1 MQYAVAVWG
10 ASQNGPSIA
19 LRDLISWHNP
29 RSVKRQKESSGCEVP
44 FMKRFCQGC
53 ESFVKSHLFCETFPI
68 FVALKR
74 DIEKMEKEKTQ
85 IQSPKALA
93 WQRFRKNKLGMAASF
108 FIIVFALLAIF
119 AYCFI
124 PDPTPNANRQL
135 LELSTQKPGFEVDM
149 LLVPKEIPNP
159 KQSFFKTL
167 LQGKPDD
174 YIFIPYDSL
183 KISATQTE
191 VFLFN
196 PEKSGTIRTETY
208 SNQEITKKNFSS
220 QADAENYILRN
231 CTKHQ
236 KFLLGTDQFGRDF
249 LSRLVLGSRI
259 SLTVGFIAV
268 FLSLLIGITVGSLGG
283 FFRGK
288 VDDVVVWFINVVWS
302 IPTLLLVIAITFA
315 LGKGIAQV
323 FIAVG
328 LTMWVEV
335 ARIVRGQILSI
346 RETTFVEA
354 GKALGFK
361 NIRIIF
367 KHILPNIINPI
378 IVVSAANF
386 ASAILLEAGLSF
398 LGIGVQPPMP
408 SWGSMI
414 KENYAFIILD
424 AAYLA
429 ILPGIAIMLL
439 VLAFMLVGNA
449 LRDALDVKN

>member
-1 MQYAVAVWG
+1 MD
-10 ASQNGPSIA
+10 S
-19 LRDLISWHNP
+19 
-29 RSVKRQKESSGCEVP
+29 
-44 FMKRFCQGC
+44 
-53 ESFVKSHLFCETFPI
+53 
-68 FVALKR
+68 
-74 DIEKMEKEKTQ
+74 KTKQ
-85 IQSPKALA
+85 AQSPKALA
-93 WQRFRKNKLGMAASF
+93 WKRFRSNKLGMASCGF
-108 FIIVFALLAIF
+108 VILWALLALF
-119 AYCFI
+119 AYLII
-124 PDPTPNANRQL
+124 PDKTPNANRQI
-135 LELSTQKPGFEVDM
+135 LEISTKKPGFEVDM
-149 LLVPKEIPNP
+149 LMIPKETPP
-159 KQSFFKTL
+159 QKTPFF
-167 LQGKPDD
+167 D
-174 YIFIPYDSL
+174 
-183 KISATQTE
+183 
-191 VFLFN
+191 FLFN
-196 PEKSGTIRTETY
+196 GRPDDCIYLPFDSIHVDANQTTVYLYQSEESLNVRTETIDNRDFIQI
-208 SNQEITKKNFSS
+208 SPSTGSGTFAFDSAEE
-220 QADAENYILRN
+220 ADTYIRSH
-231 CTKHQ
+231 CVKHR

-268 FLSLLIGITVGSLGG
+268 LLSLMIGIVMGSLGG

-288 VDDVVVWFINVVWS
+288 VDDLVVWFINVVWS

-328 LTMWVEV
+328 LIMWVEV

-354 GKALGFK
+354 GRALGFK
-361 NIRIIF
+361 NLRIIF
-367 KHILPNIINPI
+367 KHILPNILNPI

-439 VLAFMLVGNA
+439 VLAFMLIGNA
-449 LRDALDVKN
+449 LREALEVKN

>member
-1 MQYAVAVWG
+1 M
-10 ASQNGPSIA
+10 NG
-19 LRDLISWHNP
+19 
-29 RSVKRQKESSGCEVP
+29 K
-44 FMKRFCQGC
+44 
-53 ESFVKSHLFCETFPI
+53 
-68 FVALKR
+68 LKQ
-74 DIEKMEKEKTQ
+74 E
-85 IQSPKALA
+85 QSPKALA
-93 WQRFRKNKLGMAASF
+93 WKRFRSNKLGMVSCGF
-108 FIIVFALLAIF
+108 VLLWALLALF
-119 AYCFI
+119 AYLII
-124 PDPTPNANRQL
+124 PDKTPNANRQI
-135 LELSTQKPGFEVDM
+135 LEISTKKPGFEVDM
-149 LLVPKEIPNP
+149 LMIPKENPNP
-159 KQSFFKTL
+159 KTPFFKFL
-167 LQGKPDD
+167 FEGRLDD
-174 YIFIPYDSL
+174 CIYLPFDSL
-183 KISATQTE
+183 RIDKEMTT
-191 VFLFN
+191 VFLYQA
-196 PEKSGTIRTETY
+196 EESTTVRTETVDNRELIKVGP
-208 SNQEITKKNFSS
+208 STGSGTFAFVSAME
-220 QADAENYILRN
+220 ADTYIRSH
-231 CTKHQ
+231 CVKHR

-268 FLSLLIGITVGSLGG
+268 LLSLMIGIIMGSLGG

-288 VDDVVVWFINVVWS
+288 VDDAVVWFINVVWS

-354 GKALGFK
+354 GRALGFK
-361 NIRIIF
+361 NLRIIF
-367 KHILPNIINPI
+367 KHILPNILNPI

-439 VLAFMLVGNA
+439 VLAFMLIGNA
-449 LRDALDVKN
+449 LREALDVKN

>member
-1 MQYAVAVWG
+1 MDG
-10 ASQNGPSIA
+10 KTN
-19 LRDLISWHNP
+19 
-29 RSVKRQKESSGCEVP
+29 SV
-44 FMKRFCQGC
+44 
-53 ESFVKSHLFCETFPI
+53 
-68 FVALKR
+68 
-74 DIEKMEKEKTQ
+74 
-85 IQSPKALA
+85 QSPKALA
-93 WQRFRKNKLGMAASF
+93 WRRFRSNKLGMAASF
-108 FIIVFALLAIF
+108 FVLLWALVALF
-119 AYCFI
+119 AYLII
-124 PDPTPNANRQL
+124 PDQTPNANRQL
-135 LELSTQKPGFEVDM
+135 LEISTKRPGFEVDM
-149 LLVPKEIPNP
+149 LMLPKENPNP
-159 KQSFFKTL
+159 KTPFLRFL
-167 LQGKPDD
+167 LQGRPDD
-174 YIFIPYDSL
+174 CVYLPFDSL
-183 KISATQTE
+183 HINKETTTVFLYQSECGSAPRTEIIENVEFIIKNSASTGSAT
-191 VFLFN
+191 LD
-196 PEKSGTIRTETY
+196 SGALGFT
-208 SNQEITKKNFSS
+208 S
-220 QADAENYILRN
+220 DAEAEAFIRSH
-231 CTKHQ
+231 CVKHRR
-236 KFLLGTDQFGRDF
+236 FLLGTDQFGRDF

-268 FLSLLIGITVGSLGG
+268 LLSLMIGIVVGSLGG

-288 VDDVVVWFINVVWS
+288 VDDAVVWFINVVWS

-354 GKALGFK
+354 GRALGFK
-361 NIRIIF
+361 DLRIIF
-367 KHILPNIINPI
+367 KHILPNILNPI

-439 VLAFMLVGNA
+439 VLAFMLIGNA
-449 LRDALDVKN
+449 LREALDVKN

>member
-1 MQYAVAVWG
+1 MLWAHFFYFFFFLVHNQVEIATFDSSKAKPLMDNKPK
-10 ASQNGPSIA
+10 QN
-19 LRDLISWHNP
+19 
-29 RSVKRQKESSGCEVP
+29 
-44 FMKRFCQGC
+44 
-53 ESFVKSHLFCETFPI
+53 
-68 FVALKR
+68 
-74 DIEKMEKEKTQ
+74 
-85 IQSPKALA
+85 QSPKALA
-93 WQRFRKNKLGMAASF
+93 WKRFRSNKLGMLSCF
-108 FIIVFALLAIF
+108 YVIVWTLLALF
-119 AYCFI
+119 AYLFI
-124 PDPTPNANRQL
+124 PDSTPNANRQL
-135 LELSTQKPGFEVDM
+135 LEISTRKPGFEVDM
-149 LLVPKEIPNP
+149 LMLPKETDPAP
-159 KQSFFKTL
+159 TSFFHFMMN
-167 LQGKPDD
+167 GRPDGCT
-174 YIFIPYDSL
+174 YLPIDSL
-183 KISATQTE
+183 IINKVSTTAYHFQAESSHNPRFEVIDNTE
-191 VFLFN
+191 FTNRVF
-196 PEKSGTIRTETY
+196 ESDTEADQYIRTH
-208 SNQEITKKNFSS
+208 
-220 QADAENYILRN
+220 
-231 CTKHQ
+231 CVKHQ

-249 LSRLVLGSRI
+249 LSRLILGGRV

-268 FLSLLIGITVGSLGG
+268 LLSLMIGIMVGSLGG

-346 RETTFVEA
+346 REITFVEA
-354 GKALGFK
+354 GRALGFK
-361 NIRIIF
+361 DLRIIF
-367 KHILPNIINPI
+367 KHILPNILNPI

-439 VLAFMLVGNA
+439 VLAFMLIGNA
-449 LRDALDVKN
+449 LREALDVKN

>member
-1 MQYAVAVWG
+1 MV
-10 ASQNGPSIA
+10 S
-19 LRDLISWHNP
+19 
-29 RSVKRQKESSGCEVP
+29 KQKY
-44 FMKRFCQGC
+44 
-53 ESFVKSHLFCETFPI
+53 
-68 FVALKR
+68 
-74 DIEKMEKEKTQ
+74 D
-85 IQSPKALA
+85 QSPKALA
-93 WQRFRKNKLGMAASF
+93 WKRFRSNVLGMISCGF
-108 FIIVFALLAIF
+108 VILWALMALF
-119 AYCFI
+119 AYLII
-124 PDPTPNANRQL
+124 PDKTPNANRQI
-135 LELSTQKPGFEVDM
+135 LEISTKKPGFEVDM
-149 LLVPKEIPNP
+149 LMIPKENPNP
-159 KQSFFKTL
+159 KTPFFQFL
-167 LQGKPDD
+167 LNGRPDD
-174 YIFIPYDSL
+174 CIYLPFDSL
-183 KISATQTE
+183 HVTRNQTMVYLYQAEESQTKRTE
-191 VFLFN
+191 VVD
-196 PEKSGTIRTETY
+196 
-208 SNQEITKKNFSS
+208 NQELTKQAFSS
-220 QADAENYILRN
+220 SDEADTYIRAH
-231 CTKHQ
+231 CIKHR

-249 LSRLVLGSRI
+249 FSRLVLGSRI

-268 FLSLLIGITVGSLGG
+268 LLSLMIGIVMGSLGG

-288 VDDVVVWFINVVWS
+288 VDDAVVWFINVVWS

-354 GKALGFK
+354 GRALGFR
-361 NIRIIF
+361 NLRIIF
-367 KHILPNIINPI
+367 KHILPNILNPI

-439 VLAFMLVGNA
+439 VLAFMLIGNA
-449 LRDALDVKN
+449 LREALDVKN

>member
-1 MQYAVAVWG
+1 MEG
-10 ASQNGPSIA
+10 K
-19 LRDLISWHNP
+19 P
-29 RSVKRQKESSGCEVP
+29 RQE
-44 FMKRFCQGC
+44 
-53 ESFVKSHLFCETFPI
+53 
-68 FVALKR
+68 
-74 DIEKMEKEKTQ
+74 
-85 IQSPKALA
+85 QSPKALA
-93 WQRFRKNKLGMAASF
+93 WKRFRSNKLGMISCGF
-108 FIIVFALLAIF
+108 VILWALLALF
-119 AYCFI
+119 AYLII
-124 PDPTPNANRQL
+124 PDKTPNANRQI
-135 LELSTQKPGFEVDM
+135 LEISTKKPGFEVDM
-149 LLVPKEIPNP
+149 LMVPKENPNP
-159 KQSFFKTL
+159 KTPFF
-167 LQGKPDD
+167 Q
-174 YIFIPYDSL
+174 
-183 KISATQTE
+183 
-191 VFLFN
+191 FLFN
-196 PEKSGTIRTETY
+196 GRPDDCIYVPFDSIQINNETTIVYLYQSEESTTVRTEVVDNKDLIISGVSTGSTTAGFNSDKEADTY
-208 SNQEITKKNFSS
+208 IRSH
-220 QADAENYILRN
+220 
-231 CTKHQ
+231 CVKHR

-268 FLSLLIGITVGSLGG
+268 LLSLMIGIVMGSLGG

-288 VDDVVVWFINVVWS
+288 VDDAVVWFINVVWS

-354 GKALGFK
+354 GRALGFK
-361 NIRIIF
+361 NLRIIF
-367 KHILPNIINPI
+367 KHILPNILNPI

-439 VLAFMLVGNA
+439 VLAFMLIGNA
-449 LRDALDVKN
+449 LREALDVKN

>member
-1 MQYAVAVWG
+1 MRNFVLSNKVL
-10 ASQNGPSIA
+10 SMTDKNT
-19 LRDLISWHNP
+19 
-29 RSVKRQKESSGCEVP
+29 SS
-44 FMKRFCQGC
+44 
-53 ESFVKSHLFCETFPI
+53 
-68 FVALKR
+68 
-74 DIEKMEKEKTQ
+74 
-85 IQSPKALA
+85 QSPKALA
-93 WQRFRKNKLGMAASF
+93 WKRFRSNKLGMASCF
-108 FIIVFALLAIF
+108 FVLLWALLALF
-119 AYCFI
+119 AYVII
-124 PDPTPNANRQL
+124 PDKTPNANRQI
-135 LELSTQKPGFEVDM
+135 LEISTQKPGFEVDM
-149 LLVPKEIPNP
+149 LMLPKEQPNAKTP
-159 KQSFFKTL
+159 FFK
-167 LQGKPDD
+167 
-174 YIFIPYDSL
+174 
-183 KISATQTE
+183 
-191 VFLFN
+191 FLFN
-196 PEKSGTIRTETY
+196 GRPDDCLYLPFDSLRINKEVTTVYLFQSGESSTVRTEVIDNHDLILGGVSTG
-208 SNQEITKKNFSS
+208 STTATFGSDKE
-220 QADAENYILRN
+220 ADQYIRSH
-231 CTKHQ
+231 CVKHR

-268 FLSLLIGITVGSLGG
+268 LLSLMIGIVMGSLGG
-283 FFRGK
+283 FFRGR
-288 VDDVVVWFINVVWS
+288 VDDAVVWFINVVWS

-361 NIRIIF
+361 NLRIIF
-367 KHILPNIINPI
+367 RHILPNILNPI

-439 VLAFMLVGNA
+439 VLAFMLIGNA
-449 LRDALDVKN
+449 LREALDVKN

>member
-1 MQYAVAVWG
+1 M
-10 ASQNGPSIA
+10 
-19 LRDLISWHNP
+19 D
-29 RSVKRQKESSGCEVP
+29 
-44 FMKRFCQGC
+44 
-53 ESFVKSHLFCETFPI
+53 
-68 FVALKR
+68 
-74 DIEKMEKEKTQ
+74 EKKQ
-85 IQSPKALA
+85 QSQSPKALA
-93 WQRFRKNKLGMAASF
+93 WKRFRSNKLGMLSCF
-108 FIIVFALLAIF
+108 YVIIWALLALF
-119 AYCFI
+119 AYLVI
-124 PDPTPNANRQL
+124 PDKTPNANRQI
-135 LELSTQKPGFEVDM
+135 LEISTKKPGFEVDM
-149 LLVPKEIPNP
+149 LMVPKETPP
-159 KQSFFKTL
+159 EKTPFFRFL
-167 LQGKPDD
+167 FDGRPDD
-174 YIFIPYDSL
+174 CIYLPFDSL
-183 KISATQTE
+183 HINKETTT
-191 VFLFN
+191 VFLYQ
-196 PEKSGTIRTETY
+196 SGEASSVRTEIVDNTELLA
-208 SNQEITKKNFSS
+208 SGVSAGSTTAGFNSVEEAS
-220 QADAENYILRN
+220 QYIHSH
-231 CTKHQ
+231 CVKHR

-268 FLSLLIGITVGSLGG
+268 LLSLMIGIVVGSLGG

-288 VDDVVVWFINVVWS
+288 VDDAVVWFINVVWS

-361 NIRIIF
+361 DLRIIF
-367 KHILPNIINPI
+367 KHILPNILNPI

-439 VLAFMLVGNA
+439 VLAFMLIGNA
-449 LRDALDVKN
+449 LREALDVKN

>member
-1 MQYAVAVWG
+1 MDG
-10 ASQNGPSIA
+10 KP
-19 LRDLISWHNP
+19 
-29 RSVKRQKESSGCEVP
+29 
-44 FMKRFCQGC
+44 
-53 ESFVKSHLFCETFPI
+53 
-68 FVALKR
+68 
-74 DIEKMEKEKTQ
+74 TQ
-85 IQSPKALA
+85 QQSPRALA
-93 WQRFRKNKLGMAASF
+93 WKRFRSNKLGMISCGFVLLWAF
-108 FIIVFALLAIF
+108 LALF
-119 AYCFI
+119 AYLII
-124 PDPTPNANRQL
+124 PDKTPNANRQI
-135 LELSTQKPGFEVDM
+135 LEISTKKPGFEVDM
-149 LLVPKEIPNP
+149 LMIPKENP
-159 KQSFFKTL
+159 SPKTPFF
-167 LQGKPDD
+167 Q
-174 YIFIPYDSL
+174 
-183 KISATQTE
+183 
-191 VFLFN
+191 FLFN
-196 PEKSGTIRTETY
+196 GRPDDVIYLPFDSIHVDAQATTVYLYQSEESVNQRTEIIDNQELIQVGPSTLRDASGTAGSGTFAFDSAE
-208 SNQEITKKNFSS
+208 E
-220 QADAENYILRN
+220 ADAYIRSH
-231 CTKHQ
+231 CVKHR

-249 LSRLVLGSRI
+249 LSRLILGSRI
-259 SLTVGFIAV
+259 SLCVGFIAV
-268 FLSLLIGITVGSLGG
+268 LLSLMIGIVMGSLGG

-288 VDDVVVWFINVVWS
+288 VDDAVVWFINVVWS

-354 GKALGFK
+354 GRALGFK
-361 NIRIIF
+361 NLRIIF
-367 KHILPNIINPI
+367 RHILPNILNPI

-439 VLAFMLVGNA
+439 VLAFMLIGNA
-449 LRDALDVKN
+449 LREALDVKN

>member
-1 MQYAVAVWG
+1 MDG
-10 ASQNGPSIA
+10 KP
-19 LRDLISWHNP
+19 
-29 RSVKRQKESSGCEVP
+29 
-44 FMKRFCQGC
+44 
-53 ESFVKSHLFCETFPI
+53 
-68 FVALKR
+68 
-74 DIEKMEKEKTQ
+74 TQ
-85 IQSPKALA
+85 QQSPRALA
-93 WQRFRKNKLGMAASF
+93 WKRFRSNKLGMISCGFVLLWAF
-108 FIIVFALLAIF
+108 LALF
-119 AYCFI
+119 AYLII
-124 PDPTPNANRQL
+124 PDKTPNANRQI
-135 LELSTQKPGFEVDM
+135 LEISTKKPGFEVDM
-149 LLVPKEIPNP
+149 LMLPKENPNP
-159 KQSFFKTL
+159 KTPFF
-167 LQGKPDD
+167 Q
-174 YIFIPYDSL
+174 
-183 KISATQTE
+183 
-191 VFLFN
+191 FLFN
-196 PEKSGTIRTETY
+196 GRPDDVIYLPFDSIHVDAQATTVYLYQSEESVSTRTEIIDNQELIQVGPSTGSGTFAFDSAE
-208 SNQEITKKNFSS
+208 E
-220 QADAENYILRN
+220 ADAYIRSH
-231 CTKHQ
+231 CVKHR

-259 SLTVGFIAV
+259 SLCVGFIAV
-268 FLSLLIGITVGSLGG
+268 LLSLMIGIVMGSLGG

-288 VDDVVVWFINVVWS
+288 VDDAVVWFINVVWS

-354 GKALGFK
+354 GRALGFK
-361 NIRIIF
+361 DLRIIF
-367 KHILPNIINPI
+367 RHILPNILNPI

-439 VLAFMLVGNA
+439 VLAFMLIGNA
-449 LRDALDVKN
+449 LREALDVKN

>member
-1 MQYAVAVWG
+1 MDG
-10 ASQNGPSIA
+10 KP
-19 LRDLISWHNP
+19 
-29 RSVKRQKESSGCEVP
+29 
-44 FMKRFCQGC
+44 
-53 ESFVKSHLFCETFPI
+53 
-68 FVALKR
+68 
-74 DIEKMEKEKTQ
+74 TQ
-85 IQSPKALA
+85 QQSPRALA
-93 WQRFRKNKLGMAASF
+93 WKRFRSNKLGMISCGFVLLWAF
-108 FIIVFALLAIF
+108 LALF
-119 AYCFI
+119 AYLII
-124 PDPTPNANRQL
+124 PDKTPNANRQI
-135 LELSTQKPGFEVDM
+135 LEISTKKPGFEVDM
-149 LLVPKEIPNP
+149 LMIPKENP
-159 KQSFFKTL
+159 SPKTPFF
-167 LQGKPDD
+167 Q
-174 YIFIPYDSL
+174 
-183 KISATQTE
+183 
-191 VFLFN
+191 FLFN
-196 PEKSGTIRTETY
+196 GRPDDVIYLPFDSIHVNAQATTVYLYQSEESVNQRTEIIDNQELIQVGPSTLRDASGTAGSGSFAFDSAE
-208 SNQEITKKNFSS
+208 E
-220 QADAENYILRN
+220 ADAYIRSH
-231 CTKHQ
+231 CVKHR

-259 SLTVGFIAV
+259 SLCVGFIAV
-268 FLSLLIGITVGSLGG
+268 LLSLMIGIVMGSLGG

-288 VDDVVVWFINVVWS
+288 VDDAVVWFINVVWS

-354 GKALGFK
+354 GRALGFK
-361 NIRIIF
+361 NLRIIF
-367 KHILPNIINPI
+367 RHILPNILNPI

-439 VLAFMLVGNA
+439 VLAFMLIGNA
-449 LRDALDVKN
+449 LREALDVKN

>member
-1 MQYAVAVWG
+1 M
-10 ASQNGPSIA
+10 
-19 LRDLISWHNP
+19 D
-29 RSVKRQKESSGCEVP
+29 
-44 FMKRFCQGC
+44 
-53 ESFVKSHLFCETFPI
+53 
-68 FVALKR
+68 
-74 DIEKMEKEKTQ
+74 EKKTQ
-85 IQSPKALA
+85 NQSPKALA
-93 WQRFRKNKLGMAASF
+93 WKRFRSNKLGMISCGF
-108 FIIVFALLAIF
+108 VLLWALMALF
-119 AYCFI
+119 AYLII
-124 PDPTPNANRQL
+124 PDKTPNANRQI
-135 LELSTQKPGFEVDM
+135 LEISTKKPGFEVDM
-149 LLVPKEIPNP
+149 LMVPKETPP
-159 KQSFFKTL
+159 AKTSFFKFL
-167 LQGKPDD
+167 LEGRPDD
-174 YIFIPYDSL
+174 CIYLPFDSIRVDKEKTTVYL
-183 KISATQTE
+183 YQAEESLTVRTE
-191 VFLFN
+191 VIDNTELVRVG
-196 PEKSGTIRTETY
+196 PSTLRQAQGSGALDFATAEEADTYIR
-208 SNQEITKKNFSS
+208 SH
-220 QADAENYILRN
+220 
-231 CTKHQ
+231 CVKHR

-268 FLSLLIGITVGSLGG
+268 LLSLMIGIVMGSLGG

-288 VDDVVVWFINVVWS
+288 VDDAVVWFINVVWS

-361 NIRIIF
+361 NLRIIF
-367 KHILPNIINPI
+367 KHILPNILNPI

-439 VLAFMLVGNA
+439 VLAFMLIGNA
-449 LRDALDVKN
+449 LREALDVKN

>member
-1 MQYAVAVWG
+1 MDG
-10 ASQNGPSIA
+10 KP
-19 LRDLISWHNP
+19 
-29 RSVKRQKESSGCEVP
+29 
-44 FMKRFCQGC
+44 
-53 ESFVKSHLFCETFPI
+53 
-68 FVALKR
+68 
-74 DIEKMEKEKTQ
+74 TQ
-85 IQSPKALA
+85 QQSPRALA
-93 WQRFRKNKLGMAASF
+93 WKRFRSNKLGMISCGFVLLWAF
-108 FIIVFALLAIF
+108 LALF
-119 AYCFI
+119 AYLII
-124 PDPTPNANRQL
+124 PDKTPNANRQI
-135 LELSTQKPGFEVDM
+135 LEISTKKPGFEVDM
-149 LLVPKEIPNP
+149 LMIPKENP
-159 KQSFFKTL
+159 SPKTPFF
-167 LQGKPDD
+167 Q
-174 YIFIPYDSL
+174 
-183 KISATQTE
+183 
-191 VFLFN
+191 FLFN
-196 PEKSGTIRTETY
+196 GRPDDVIYLPFDSILINNETTTVFLYQADGTSSVRTEVIDNKELLSIGVSTG
-208 SNQEITKKNFSS
+208 STTAGFNSTEE
-220 QADAENYILRN
+220 ADAYIRSH
-231 CTKHQ
+231 CVKHR

-259 SLTVGFIAV
+259 SLCVGFIAV
-268 FLSLLIGITVGSLGG
+268 LLSLMIGIVMGSLGG

-288 VDDVVVWFINVVWS
+288 VDDAVVWFINVVWS

-354 GKALGFK
+354 GRALGFK
-361 NIRIIF
+361 NLRIIF
-367 KHILPNIINPI
+367 RHILPNILNPI

-439 VLAFMLVGNA
+439 VLAFMLIGNA
-449 LRDALDVKN
+449 LREALDVKN

>member
-1 MQYAVAVWG
+1 MNNKAK
-10 ASQNGPSIA
+10 N
-19 LRDLISWHNP
+19 
-29 RSVKRQKESSGCEVP
+29 
-44 FMKRFCQGC
+44 
-53 ESFVKSHLFCETFPI
+53 T
-68 FVALKR
+68 
-74 DIEKMEKEKTQ
+74 
-85 IQSPKALA
+85 QSPKALA
-93 WQRFRKNKLGMAASF
+93 WKRFRSNKLGMVALF
-108 FIIVFALLAIF
+108 FVLVWALLALF
-119 AYCFI
+119 AYLVI
-124 PDPTPNANRQL
+124 PDKTPNANRQL
-135 LELSTQKPGFEVDM
+135 LEISTKKPGFEIDM
-149 LLVPKEIPNP
+149 LMIPKDTPP
-159 KQSFFKTL
+159 AQTPFLQSFFN
-167 LQGKPDD
+167 GRPDD
-174 YIFIPYDSL
+174 CTYLPFDSL
-183 KISATQTE
+183 HINKENTSVYLYQSEGGGA
-191 VFLFN
+191 
-196 PEKSGTIRTETY
+196 PRTETID
-208 SNQEITKKNFSS
+208 NKELTNKTFSS
-220 QADAENYILRN
+220 DSDADTYIRSH
-231 CTKHQ
+231 CVKHR

-268 FLSLLIGITVGSLGG
+268 LLSLMIGIIVGSLGG

-288 VDDVVVWFINVVWS
+288 VDDAVVWFINVVWS

-354 GKALGFK
+354 GKALGFR
-361 NIRIIF
+361 NLRIIF
-367 KHILPNIINPI
+367 KHILPNILNPI

-439 VLAFMLVGNA
+439 VLAFMLIGNA
-449 LRDALDVKN
+449 LREALDVKN

>member
-1 MQYAVAVWG
+1 
-10 ASQNGPSIA
+10 
-19 LRDLISWHNP
+19 
-29 RSVKRQKESSGCEVP
+29 
-44 FMKRFCQGC
+44 MKGKPKQ
-53 ESFVKSHLFCETFPI
+53 E
-68 FVALKR
+68 
-74 DIEKMEKEKTQ
+74 
-85 IQSPKALA
+85 QSPKALA
-93 WQRFRKNKLGMAASF
+93 WKRFRSNKLGMVSCGF
-108 FIIVFALLAIF
+108 VILWALLALF
-119 AYCFI
+119 AYLII
-124 PDPTPNANRQL
+124 PDKTPNANRQI
-135 LELSTQKPGFEVDM
+135 LEISTKKPGFEVDM
-149 LLVPKEIPNP
+149 LMVPKETPP
-159 KQSFFKTL
+159 AKTPFF
-167 LQGKPDD
+167 Q
-174 YIFIPYDSL
+174 
-183 KISATQTE
+183 
-191 VFLFN
+191 FLFN
-196 PEKSGTIRTETY
+196 GRPDDCIYLPFDSIHVDAETTTVYLYQAEESQTIRTEIIDNNELIKDGPST
-208 SNQEITKKNFSS
+208 SS
-220 QADAENYILRN
+220 GTLAFTSVEEADSYVRSH
-231 CTKHQ
+231 CVKHR

-268 FLSLLIGITVGSLGG
+268 LLSLMIGIVMGSLGG

-288 VDDVVVWFINVVWS
+288 VDDAVVWFINVVWS

-354 GKALGFK
+354 GRALGF
-361 NIRIIF
+361 NNLRIIF
-367 KHILPNIINPI
+367 KHILPNILNPI

-439 VLAFMLVGNA
+439 VLAFMLIGNA
-449 LRDALDVKN
+449 LREALDVKN

>member
-1 MQYAVAVWG
+1 
-10 ASQNGPSIA
+10 
-19 LRDLISWHNP
+19 
-29 RSVKRQKESSGCEVP
+29 
-44 FMKRFCQGC
+44 MKGKPKQ
-53 ESFVKSHLFCETFPI
+53 E
-68 FVALKR
+68 
-74 DIEKMEKEKTQ
+74 
-85 IQSPKALA
+85 QSPKALA
-93 WQRFRKNKLGMAASF
+93 WKRFRSNKLGMASCGF
-108 FIIVFALLAIF
+108 VILWALLALF
-119 AYCFI
+119 AYVII
-124 PDPTPNANRQL
+124 PDKTPNANRQI
-135 LELSTQKPGFEVDM
+135 LEISTKKPGFEVDM
-149 LLVPKEIPNP
+149 LMIPKETPP
-159 KQSFFKTL
+159 TPTPFF
-167 LQGKPDD
+167 Q
-174 YIFIPYDSL
+174 
-183 KISATQTE
+183 
-191 VFLFN
+191 FLFN
-196 PEKSGTIRTETY
+196 GRPDDCIYLPFDSLHINKEQTTVFLYQAEESSTVRTEIIDNKELIKASSSTLQQAQGSETLVFASAAEADTY
-208 SNQEITKKNFSS
+208 IRSH
-220 QADAENYILRN
+220 
-231 CTKHQ
+231 CVKHR

-268 FLSLLIGITVGSLGG
+268 LLSLMIGIIMGSLGG

-288 VDDVVVWFINVVWS
+288 VDDAVVWFINVVWS

-354 GKALGFK
+354 GRALGFK
-361 NIRIIF
+361 NLRIIF
-367 KHILPNIINPI
+367 KHILPNILSPI

-439 VLAFMLVGNA
+439 VLAFMLIGNA
-449 LRDALDVKN
+449 LREALDVKN

>member
-1 MQYAVAVWG
+1 MV
-10 ASQNGPSIA
+10 S
-19 LRDLISWHNP
+19 
-29 RSVKRQKESSGCEVP
+29 KQKY
-44 FMKRFCQGC
+44 
-53 ESFVKSHLFCETFPI
+53 
-68 FVALKR
+68 
-74 DIEKMEKEKTQ
+74 D
-85 IQSPKALA
+85 QSPKAVA
-93 WQRFRKNKLGMAASF
+93 WKRFRSNVLGMISCGF
-108 FIIVFALLAIF
+108 VILWALMALF
-119 AYCFI
+119 AYLII
-124 PDPTPNANRQL
+124 PDKTPNANRQI
-135 LELSTQKPGFEVDM
+135 LEISTKKPGFEVDM
-149 LLVPKEIPNP
+149 LMIPKENPNP
-159 KQSFFKTL
+159 KTPFFQFL
-167 LQGKPDD
+167 LNGRPDD
-174 YIFIPYDSL
+174 CIYLPFDSL
-183 KISATQTE
+183 HVTRNQTMVYLYQAEESQTKRTE
-191 VFLFN
+191 VVD
-196 PEKSGTIRTETY
+196 
-208 SNQEITKKNFSS
+208 NQELTKQAFSS
-220 QADAENYILRN
+220 SDEADTYIRAH
-231 CTKHQ
+231 CIKHR

-249 LSRLVLGSRI
+249 FSRLVLGSRI

-268 FLSLLIGITVGSLGG
+268 LLSLMIGIVMGSLGG

-288 VDDVVVWFINVVWS
+288 VDDAVVWFINVVWS

-354 GKALGFK
+354 GRALGFR
-361 NIRIIF
+361 NLRIIF
-367 KHILPNIINPI
+367 KHILPNILNPI

-439 VLAFMLVGNA
+439 VLAFMLIGNA
-449 LRDALDVKN
+449 LREALDVKN

>member
-1 MQYAVAVWG
+1 MNNKAK
-10 ASQNGPSIA
+10 N
-19 LRDLISWHNP
+19 
-29 RSVKRQKESSGCEVP
+29 
-44 FMKRFCQGC
+44 M
-53 ESFVKSHLFCETFPI
+53 
-68 FVALKR
+68 
-74 DIEKMEKEKTQ
+74 
-85 IQSPKALA
+85 QSPKALA
-93 WQRFRKNKLGMAASF
+93 WKRFRSNKLGMVALF
-108 FIIVFALLAIF
+108 FVLVWALLALF
-119 AYCFI
+119 AYLVI
-124 PDPTPNANRQL
+124 PDKTPNANRQL
-135 LELSTQKPGFEVDM
+135 LEISTKKPGFEVDM
-149 LLVPKEIPNP
+149 LMIPKDTPLAQTP
-159 KQSFFKTL
+159 FLQSFFN
-167 LQGKPDD
+167 GRPDD
-174 YIFIPYDSL
+174 CTYLPFDSL
-183 KISATQTE
+183 HINKEQTT
-191 VFLFN
+191 VFLYQS
-196 PEKSGTIRTETY
+196 EGGGVSRTETIENKELA
-208 SNQEITKKNFSS
+208 SKSFFSDS
-220 QADAENYILRN
+220 DADTYIRSH
-231 CTKHQ
+231 CVKHR

-268 FLSLLIGITVGSLGG
+268 LLSLMIGIVVGSLGG

-288 VDDVVVWFINVVWS
+288 VDDAVVWFINVVWS

-354 GKALGFK
+354 GKALGFRDL
-361 NIRIIF
+361 RIIF
-367 KHILPNIINPI
+367 KHILPNILNPI

-439 VLAFMLVGNA
+439 VLAFMLIGNA
-449 LRDALDVKN
+449 LREALDVKN

>member
-1 MQYAVAVWG
+1 M
-10 ASQNGPSIA
+10 
-19 LRDLISWHNP
+19 D
-29 RSVKRQKESSGCEVP
+29 
-44 FMKRFCQGC
+44 
-53 ESFVKSHLFCETFPI
+53 
-68 FVALKR
+68 
-74 DIEKMEKEKTQ
+74 EKARNT
-85 IQSPKALA
+85 QSPKALA
-93 WQRFRKNKLGMAASF
+93 WKRFRSNKLGMVALF
-108 FIIVFALLAIF
+108 FVLLWAIVALF
-119 AYCFI
+119 AYLVI
-124 PDPTPNANRQL
+124 PDKTPNANRQL
-135 LELSTQKPGFEVDM
+135 LEISTKKPGFEVDM
-149 LLVPKEIPNP
+149 LMIPKENPNP
-159 KQSFFKTL
+159 KTPFFKFL
-167 LQGKPDD
+167 LQGRPDD
-174 YIFIPYDSL
+174 CTYLPFDSL
-183 KISATQTE
+183 HINKEQTT
-191 VFLFN
+191 VFLYQS
-196 PEKSGTIRTETY
+196 EAGSSVRTEIIENKELT
-208 SNQEITKKNFSS
+208 NCVFSS
-220 QADAENYILRN
+220 DTEAETFIRSH
-231 CTKHQ
+231 CVKHR

-268 FLSLLIGITVGSLGG
+268 LLSLMIGIVVGSLGG

-288 VDDVVVWFINVVWS
+288 VDDAVVWFINVVWS

-361 NIRIIF
+361 NLRIIF
-367 KHILPNIINPI
+367 KHILPNILNPI

-439 VLAFMLVGNA
+439 VLAFMLIGNA
-449 LRDALDVKN
+449 LREALDVKN

>member
-1 MQYAVAVWG
+1 MT
-10 ASQNGPSIA
+10 SKNT
-19 LRDLISWHNP
+19 
-29 RSVKRQKESSGCEVP
+29 SS
-44 FMKRFCQGC
+44 
-53 ESFVKSHLFCETFPI
+53 
-68 FVALKR
+68 
-74 DIEKMEKEKTQ
+74 
-85 IQSPKALA
+85 QSPKALA
-93 WQRFRKNKLGMAASF
+93 WKRFRSNKLGMASCF
-108 FIIVFALLAIF
+108 FVLLWALLALF
-119 AYCFI
+119 AYVII
-124 PDPTPNANRQL
+124 PDKTPNANRQI
-135 LELSTQKPGFEVDM
+135 LEISTQKPGFEVDM
-149 LLVPKEIPNP
+149 LILPMEQPNP
-159 KQSFFKTL
+159 KTPFFK
-167 LQGKPDD
+167 
-174 YIFIPYDSL
+174 
-183 KISATQTE
+183 
-191 VFLFN
+191 FLFN
-196 PEKSGTIRTETY
+196 GRPDDCLYLPFDSLRINKEVTTVYLFQSGESSTVRTEIIDNNELILGGPSTG
-208 SNQEITKKNFSS
+208 SWTLNFSDEGGVS
-220 QADAENYILRN
+220 TGSTTATFRNDEEADQYIRSH
-231 CTKHQ
+231 CVKHR

-268 FLSLLIGITVGSLGG
+268 LLSLMIGIVMGSLGG
-283 FFRGK
+283 FFRGR
-288 VDDVVVWFINVVWS
+288 VDDAVVWFINVVWS

-361 NIRIIF
+361 NLRIIF
-367 KHILPNIINPI
+367 RHILPNILNPI

-439 VLAFMLVGNA
+439 VLAFMLIGNA
-449 LRDALDVKN
+449 LREALDVKN

>member
-1 MQYAVAVWG
+1 MRNFVL
-10 ASQNGPSIA
+10 SNKA
-19 LRDLISWHNP
+19 LSMTAKNT
-29 RSVKRQKESSGCEVP
+29 SS
-44 FMKRFCQGC
+44 
-53 ESFVKSHLFCETFPI
+53 
-68 FVALKR
+68 
-74 DIEKMEKEKTQ
+74 
-85 IQSPKALA
+85 QSPKALA
-93 WQRFRKNKLGMAASF
+93 WKRFRSNKLGMASCGF
-108 FIIVFALLAIF
+108 VLLWALLALF
-119 AYCFI
+119 AYLVI
-124 PDPTPNANRQL
+124 PDKTPNANRQL
-135 LELSTQKPGFEVDM
+135 LEISTKKPGFEVDM
-149 LLVPKEIPNP
+149 LMIPKENP
-159 KQSFFKTL
+159 PAKTPFF
-167 LQGKPDD
+167 Q
-174 YIFIPYDSL
+174 
-183 KISATQTE
+183 
-191 VFLFN
+191 FLFN
-196 PEKSGTIRTETY
+196 GRPDDCIYLPFDSLHINKETTTVYLYQSEGATSVRTEIVDNTELLESGPSTLRQAQDSGTLTFTSDKEADTYIR
-208 SNQEITKKNFSS
+208 SH
-220 QADAENYILRN
+220 
-231 CTKHQ
+231 CVKHR

-268 FLSLLIGITVGSLGG
+268 LLSLMIGIVMGSLGG

-288 VDDVVVWFINVVWS
+288 VDDAVVWFINVVWS

-354 GKALGFK
+354 GRALGFK
-361 NIRIIF
+361 DLRIIF
-367 KHILPNIINPI
+367 KHILPNILNPI

-439 VLAFMLVGNA
+439 VLAFMLIGNA
-449 LRDALDVKN
+449 LREALDVKN

>member
-1 MQYAVAVWG
+1 
-10 ASQNGPSIA
+10 
-19 LRDLISWHNP
+19 
-29 RSVKRQKESSGCEVP
+29 
-44 FMKRFCQGC
+44 
-53 ESFVKSHLFCETFPI
+53 
-68 FVALKR
+68 
-74 DIEKMEKEKTQ
+74 
-85 IQSPKALA
+85 
-93 WQRFRKNKLGMAASF
+93 MAATF
-108 FIIVFALLAIF
+108 FVLFWALLALF
-119 AYCFI
+119 AYLVI
-124 PDPTPNANRQL
+124 PDKTPNANRQI
-135 LELSTQKPGFEVDM
+135 LEISTKKPGFEVDILM
-149 LLVPKEIPNP
+149 VPKETPP
-159 KQSFFKTL
+159 QKTSFI
-167 LQGKPDD
+167 D
-174 YIFIPYDSL
+174 
-183 KISATQTE
+183 
-191 VFLFN
+191 FLFN
-196 PEKSGTIRTETY
+196 GRPDDCIYLPFDSIRVDAASTTVYLYQGEESSMVMTEVIENTELISAGLLKGSGAFSFASAEEADTYIR
-208 SNQEITKKNFSS
+208 SH
-220 QADAENYILRN
+220 
-231 CTKHQ
+231 CVKHR
-236 KFLLGTDQFGRDF
+236 KFMLGTDQFGRDF

-268 FLSLLIGITVGSLGG
+268 LLSLLIGIVMGSLGG

-288 VDDVVVWFINVVWS
+288 VDDAVVWFINVVWS

-354 GKALGFK
+354 GRALGFK
-361 NIRIIF
+361 DLRIIF
-367 KHILPNIINPI
+367 RHILPNILNPI

-439 VLAFMLVGNA
+439 VLAFMLIGNA
-449 LRDALDVKN
+449 LREALDVKN

>member
-1 MQYAVAVWG
+1 
-10 ASQNGPSIA
+10 
-19 LRDLISWHNP
+19 
-29 RSVKRQKESSGCEVP
+29 
-44 FMKRFCQGC
+44 MKVRPKQ
-53 ESFVKSHLFCETFPI
+53 E
-68 FVALKR
+68 
-74 DIEKMEKEKTQ
+74 
-85 IQSPKALA
+85 QSPKALA
-93 WQRFRKNKLGMAASF
+93 WKRFRSNKLGIVSCGFVLLWALMA
-108 FIIVFALLAIF
+108 LF
-119 AYCFI
+119 AYLII
-124 PDPTPNANRQL
+124 PDKTPNANRQI
-135 LELSTQKPGFEVDM
+135 LEISTKKPGFEVDM
-149 LLVPKEIPNP
+149 LMIPKETPP
-159 KQSFFKTL
+159 QKTPFFDFL
-167 LQGKPDD
+167 FNGRPDD
-174 YIFIPYDSL
+174 YIYLPFDSIHVDANQTIVYLFQSEESLTVRTEIIDNRDFIQVGPS
-183 KISATQTE
+183 TG
-191 VFLFN
+191 
-196 PEKSGTIRTETY
+196 SGTFAFDSAEEADTYIR
-208 SNQEITKKNFSS
+208 SH
-220 QADAENYILRN
+220 
-231 CTKHQ
+231 CVKHR

-268 FLSLLIGITVGSLGG
+268 LLSLMIGIVMGSLGG

-288 VDDVVVWFINVVWS
+288 VDDAVVWFINVVWS

-354 GKALGFK
+354 GKALGFR
-361 NIRIIF
+361 NLRIIF
-367 KHILPNIINPI
+367 KHILPNILNPI

-439 VLAFMLVGNA
+439 VLAFMLIGNA
-449 LRDALDVKN
+449 LREALDVKN

>member
-1 MQYAVAVWG
+1 MDG
-10 ASQNGPSIA
+10 KPTQN
-19 LRDLISWHNP
+19 
-29 RSVKRQKESSGCEVP
+29 
-44 FMKRFCQGC
+44 
-53 ESFVKSHLFCETFPI
+53 
-68 FVALKR
+68 
-74 DIEKMEKEKTQ
+74 
-85 IQSPKALA
+85 QSPKALA
-93 WQRFRKNKLGMAASF
+93 WKRFRSNKLGMVSLGF
-108 FIIVFALLAIF
+108 VILWALLALF
-119 AYCFI
+119 AYVII
-124 PDPTPNANRQL
+124 PDKTPNANRQI
-135 LELSTQKPGFEVDM
+135 LEISTKKPGFEVDM
-149 LLVPKEIPNP
+149 LIVPKETPP
-159 KQSFFKTL
+159 AKTYFLDFL
-167 LQGKPDD
+167 LNGRPDD
-174 YIFIPYDSL
+174 CIYLPFDSL
-183 KISATQTE
+183 HINKETTTVYLYQAEGTSSVRTE
-191 VFLFN
+191 IVDNTELL
-196 PEKSGTIRTETY
+196 KSGVSTGSTTAGFNSTE
-208 SNQEITKKNFSS
+208 E
-220 QADAENYILRN
+220 ADNYIRSH
-231 CTKHQ
+231 CVKHR
-236 KFLLGTDQFGRDF
+236 KFILGTDQFGRDF

-259 SLTVGFIAV
+259 SLMVGFIAV
-268 FLSLLIGITVGSLGG
+268 LLSLMIGIVVGSLGG

-288 VDDVVVWFINVVWS
+288 VDDAVVWFINVVWS

-354 GKALGFK
+354 GRALGFK
-361 NIRIIF
+361 DLRIIF
-367 KHILPNIINPI
+367 RHILPNILNPI

-439 VLAFMLVGNA
+439 VLAFMLIGNA
-449 LRDALDVKN
+449 LREALDVKN

>member
-1 MQYAVAVWG
+1 MDGKPQ
-10 ASQNGPSIA
+10 QN
-19 LRDLISWHNP
+19 
-29 RSVKRQKESSGCEVP
+29 
-44 FMKRFCQGC
+44 
-53 ESFVKSHLFCETFPI
+53 
-68 FVALKR
+68 
-74 DIEKMEKEKTQ
+74 
-85 IQSPKALA
+85 QSPKALA
-93 WQRFRKNKLGMAASF
+93 WKRFRSNKLGMVSLGF
-108 FIIVFALLAIF
+108 VILWALLAIF
-119 AYCFI
+119 AYVII
-124 PDPTPNANRQL
+124 PDKTPNANRQI
-135 LELSTQKPGFEVDM
+135 LEISTKKPGFEVDM
-149 LLVPKEIPNP
+149 LMVPKETPP
-159 KQSFFKTL
+159 VKTSFLDFL
-167 LQGKPDD
+167 LNGRPDD
-174 YIFIPYDSL
+174 CIYLPFDSL
-183 KISATQTE
+183 HINKETTTVYLYQAEGASSVRTE
-191 VFLFN
+191 IVDNTELFAN
-196 PEKSGTIRTETY
+196 NNGPLTDSGTLVFTTNEDADSYIR
-208 SNQEITKKNFSS
+208 SH
-220 QADAENYILRN
+220 
-231 CTKHQ
+231 CVKHR

-268 FLSLLIGITVGSLGG
+268 LLSLMIGIVMGSLGG

-288 VDDVVVWFINVVWS
+288 VDDAVVWFINVVWS

-354 GKALGFK
+354 GRALGFK
-361 NIRIIF
+361 DLRIIF
-367 KHILPNIINPI
+367 KHILPNILNPI

-439 VLAFMLVGNA
+439 VLAFMLIGNA
-449 LRDALDVKN
+449 LREALDVKN